1 VKTFPTILLLLLMTM
16 LGACTASNSRQ
27 NIVQDPNDLLFD
39 EFFWSGGDEPA
50 ALQTPDLFLLPEKY
64 KQDLDK
70 ILASSE
76 TEYERYTKMRAWIYR
91 RFRDFDFDVTE
102 TYTLSELS
110 NNRKINCL
118 SFSALFVAA
127 ARYVDVSA
135 DFQLVIAQPYWNKD
149 GQSWINNQHIN
160 VIGNVQRP
168 ISASYLNRAIRQ
180 FASPTDF
187 LVNRRGKL
195 NSLLNDFLINQR
207 YTIDV
212 NPAVVSIRAKT
223 RRIDEQQVLSLYYSN
238 KSIEALLDDEI
249 ALAYSYTKQA
259 LHTDPD
265 SVIAWN
271 NLGVLYGRVNQPQ
284 LSIATYQR
292 AIALDDEI
300 FSAKSNLANSYRSI
314 GKTSQARALEREVES
329 FREQNPYY
337 HSALAD
343 ERISEGEY
351 TRAIRHLRTAL
362 EQKHN
367 EHYFYHQMAIAN
379 QHLGDMDAVEE
390 NLGRA
395 RRYARGS
402 EKARF
407 AGKLQAL
414 EAIAITSN

>member
-1 VKTFPTILLLLLMTM
+1 MRTFPTILLLVLATM
-16 LGACTASNSRQ
+16 LAACTASSTRQ
-27 NIVQDPNDLLFD
+27 NIVQDPSDLLFD
-39 EFFWSGGDEPA
+39 NFFWSGGDEPA
-50 ALQTPDLFLLPEKY
+50 ALKPPDLFLLPENY
-64 KQDLDK
+64 KRDLDA
-70 ILASSE
+70 ILATSK

-135 DFQLVIAQPYWNKD
+135 DFQLVIAQPYWSKD

-160 VIGNVQRP
+160 VTGTVQRP
-168 ISASYLNRAIRQ
+168 ISASHLNRSIRQ
-180 FASPTDF
+180 FINPADS
-187 LVNRRGKL
+187 LVNLRGEL
-195 NSLLNDFLINQR
+195 DSLLNDLLVNQR
-207 YTIDV
+207 YTIDI
-212 NPAVVSIRAKT
+212 NPAIVSIRAKR

-238 KSIEALLDDEI
+238 KSIEALLDDDI
-249 ALAYSYTKQA
+249 ATAYSFTKQA
-259 LHTDPD
+259 LQTDPD

-284 LSIATYQR
+284 LAIATYQR
-292 AIALDDEI
+292 AIALDDEM

-314 GKTSQARALEREVES
+314 GETSQAAALEREVES

-343 ERISEGEY
+343 ERISEGDY
-351 TRAIRHLRTAL
+351 TRAIRHLRRAL

-407 AGKLQAL
+407 AGKLKAL

>member
-1 VKTFPTILLLLLMTM
+1 MKNFPTILLLLLATM
-16 LGACTASNSRQ
+16 LAACSTSGTRQ
-27 NIVQDPNDLLFD
+27 TTVQDPSDLLLD
-39 EFFWSGGDEPA
+39 NFFWAVGEEPA
-50 ALQTPDLFLLPEKY
+50 ALDQPDLFLLPENY
-64 KQDLDK
+64 KRDLDA
-70 ILASSE
+70 ILARSE
-76 TEYERYTKMRAWIYR
+76 TEYERYRNMRAWIYR

-102 TYTLSELS
+102 TFTLSELS

-127 ARYVDVSA
+127 ARYVDVPA
-135 DFQLVIAQPYWNKD
+135 DFQLVIAQPFWDKE
-149 GQSWINNQHIN
+149 GESWINNQHIN
-160 VIGNVQRP
+160 VTGRVQRP
-168 ISASYLNRAIRQ
+168 ISAAYLNRAII
-180 FASPTDF
+180 AVGDP
-187 LVNRRGKL
+187 
-195 NSLLNDFLINQR
+195 SLTLINLRGELDPLFDDLLVSQR
-207 YTIDV
+207 YTADI
-212 NPAVVSIRAKT
+212 NPAIVSIRART
-223 RRIDEQQVLSLYYSN
+223 HRIDEQQVLSLYYSN
-238 KSIEALLDDEI
+238 KSIEALLDEDI

-259 LHTDPD
+259 LQTDPD

-292 AIALDDEI
+292 AIFLDDEMY
-300 FSAKSNLANSYRSI
+300 SAKSNLANSYRAI
-314 GKTSQARALEREVES
+314 GETNQAVALEREVES

-343 ERISEGEY
+343 DRISEGDY
-351 TRAIRHLRTAL
+351 TRAIRHLRRAL

-367 EHYFYHQMAIAN
+367 EHYFYHQLAIAN
-379 QHLGDMDAVEE
+379 QHLGNMDAVVE

-407 AGKLQAL
+407 SGKLRAL